1 METMQHSTEYSE
13 EYVKADE
20 LSYNLLWLRELDI
33 IELEL
38 ALLNVNWHY

>member
-20 LSYNLLWLRELDI
+20 LSYNLLWLPWIGQL
-33 IELEL
+33 
-38 ALLNVNWHY
+38 HY